1 MNRLPISFGI
11 PDLVFEISFSKHS
24 INNDPQYMKGMDIYK
39 EVHAF
44 APYHVTGYDTNIRE
58 LWLYFWRRERINVEL
73 NVNSFSKL
81 TNMDKI
87 CLQCNNF
94 NNNVLRVNDISILS
108 DLDKNYKITRADF
121 NIPIGQ
127 FFNKRMD
134 QPVYQLSL
142 LYRF

>member
-1 MNRLPISFGI
+1 
-11 PDLVFEISFSKHS
+11 
-24 INNDPQYMKGMDIYK
+24 MKGMDIYK

-44 APYHVTGYDTNIRE
+44 APYYVTGYDTNIRE
-58 LWLYFWRRERINVEL
+58 LWLYLWRRERINVEL
-73 NVNSFSKL
+73 NVNSFSKM
-81 TNMDKI
+81 TNMDKF

-94 NNNVLRVNDISILS
+94 NNNVLRINDISILS
-108 DLDKNYKITRADF
+108 DLELIFMYIKDKNYKITRADF